1 MATTQDDEDE
11 VEEIIVVDGLG
22 SGELEDEIEDV
33 SASASER
40 HRRDAMMMG

>member
-11 VEEIIVVDGLG
+11 VEEIIVVDGLN

-33 SASASER
+33 SASER
-40 HRRDAMMMG
+40 HRRDAMMRG